1 MHSNILDQTH
11 ALALLLTLATL
22 FRPDHLP
29 SPANYYEL
37 PMDEAALFEDS
48 DDDEQEDQ
56 QPAGVAGTSATAT
69 APTAAKKKTPEERKF
84 IFRKELRSMLYGFGD
99 DKVGVV
105 LLSTLLSPQPN
116 HSIKNPSEQTLDA
129 LEQIVID
136 YIRQVCE
143 KCLQV
148 GKPNRLTLEDIHYL
162 IRRDAKKFA
171 RVKELLSMH
180 DELKK
185 ARKAFDDVKEI

>member
-1 MHSNILDQTH
+1 M
-11 ALALLLTLATL
+11 
-22 FRPDHLP
+22 PDN
-29 SPANYYEL
+29 STRETTPAHYYEI

-48 DDDEQEDQ
+48 DDDEQEEQ
-56 QPAGVAGTSATAT
+56 QPGAAGPST
-69 APTAAKKKTPEERKF
+69 APGASAAKKKTPEERKF

-99 DKVGVV
+99 DK
-105 LLSTLLSPQPN
+105 
-116 HSIKNPSEQTLDA
+116 NPSEETLDA